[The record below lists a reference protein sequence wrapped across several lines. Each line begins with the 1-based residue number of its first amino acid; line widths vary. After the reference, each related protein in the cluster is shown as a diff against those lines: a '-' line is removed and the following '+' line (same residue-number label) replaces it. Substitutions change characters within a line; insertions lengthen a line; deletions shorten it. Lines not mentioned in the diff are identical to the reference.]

1 MLQNCAHAIYEEI
14 GGDLEPDH
22 KRCGTC
28 KRSTILEVVTDA
40 GRLEQEVRRRLRSGL
55 RERPCRDL
63 DGHPLV
69 QACGRYDLID
79 DLIGPAFP
87 YSEKLLHLARLHDA
101 PARPSSRLVLGWPS
115 CGAWIIAKVAHFPQ
129 SSNHSVV

>member
-1 MLQNCAHAIYEEI
+1 MPNIEVLRKKCDKAAAELKLEPEHVKMLQNCAHAIYEEI

-40 GRLEQEVRRRLRSGL
+40 GRLEQEVRRRLGSGL
-55 RERPCRDL
+55 RERPRLDL

-87 YSEKLLHLARLHDA
+87 YSEYEVGC
-101 PARPSSRLVLGWPS
+101 S
-115 CGAWIIAKVAHFPQ
+115 
-129 SSNHSVV
+129 

>member
-1 MLQNCAHAIYEEI
+1 MPNIEVLRKKCDKAAAKLGLEPEQVKMLQNCAHAIYEEI

-40 GRLEQEVRRRLRSGL
+40 GRLEQEVCRRVGLPLYEKSGTA
-55 RERPCRDL
+55 RNS
-63 DGHPLV
+63 HPLV
-69 QACGRYDLID
+69 QACRHHELID

-87 YSEKLLHLARLHDA
+87 YSEYEVGN
-101 PARPSSRLVLGWPS
+101 S
-115 CGAWIIAKVAHFPQ
+115 
-129 SSNHSVV
+129 